1 MGRAAASNHAGTSPG
16 RWQALEISDTDGAMI
31 FPGWFLVF
39 AELCFAWTFIVYI
52 AFGNEPIFDNN
63 GTKADREI
71 SSRLSGKP
79 LLNRIWK
86 LALARG
92 LTALAAIWILLGTT
106 SLAAFGTASVIA
118 AATFSHTLARW
129 EAGTSPRLDAISKRV
144 VAETE
149 LFSVLITLGIAAVAV
164 RSINPSAVAIGI
176 PTAFTEAHLSV
187 LVATAALLIFV
198 TWGGT
203 HVVRGILEKSG
214 ATPHINKDAIDE
226 MEYAR
231 GRVIGAL
238 ERILLVVLTVGG
250 HYEALGFLA
259 AAKGLIRSNQ
269 LKQHDYAEYFLVG
282 TLASTLVAV
291 AIGLLIKWLAS
302 AW

>member
-1 MGRAAASNHAGTSPG
+1 MT
-16 RWQALEISDTDGAMI
+16 

-39 AELCFAWTFIVYI
+39 AEICLAWTFIVYI

-63 GTKADREI
+63 GTKAAREI
-71 SSRLSGKP
+71 SSRLTSKSQ
-79 LLNRIWK
+79 LNKVWK
-86 LALARG
+86 LGLARG
-92 LTALAAIWILLGTT
+92 LAAMASIWIVLGIT
-106 SLAAFGTASVIA
+106 SLTAFGTASVIA
-118 AATFSHTLARW
+118 AATFAHTLARW
-129 EAGTSPRLDAISKRV
+129 KAGTSTRLDAIGKRI

-149 LFSVLITLGIAAVAV
+149 LFSVILTLGIAALAV
-164 RSINPSAVAIGI
+164 RSINPSAVAFGI

-214 ATPHINKDAIDE
+214 ATPHINRDAIDE
-226 MEYAR
+226 LEYAR

-291 AIGLLIKWLAS
+291 GIGLLIRWLAS

>member
-1 MGRAAASNHAGTSPG
+1 
-16 RWQALEISDTDGAMI
+16 MI
-31 FPGWFLVF
+31 FPEWFLVF
-39 AELCFAWTFIVYI
+39 AEICLAWTFIVYI

-79 LLNRIWK
+79 LLNKVWK

-92 LTALAAIWILLGTT
+92 LAAMVSIWVVLGIT
-106 SLAAFGTASVIA
+106 SLTVFGTASVIA
-118 AATFSHTLARW
+118 AATFAHTLARW
-129 EAGTSPRLDAISKRV
+129 KAGTSARLDAIGKRV

-149 LFSVLITLGIAAVAV
+149 LFSVVITLGIAALAV
-164 RSINPSAVAIGI
+164 RSINPAAVAFGI
-176 PTAFTEAHLSV
+176 PTAFTEPHLSV

-214 ATPHINKDAIDE
+214 ATPRDREHALDE
-226 MEYAR
+226 VEYAR

-238 ERILLVVLTVGG
+238 ERILLVVLAVGG

-269 LKQHDYAEYFLVG
+269 LKDHDYAEYFLVG

-291 AIGLLIKWLAS
+291 GIGLMIKWLES
-302 AW
+302 GW

>member
-1 MGRAAASNHAGTSPG
+1 
-16 RWQALEISDTDGAMI
+16 MI
-31 FPGWFLVF
+31 FPDWFLVL
-39 AELCFAWTFIVYI
+39 AEICLAWTFIVYI
-52 AFGNEPIFDNN
+52 AFGNEPIFDKN
-63 GTKADREI
+63 GLSAAREI
-71 SSRLSGKP
+71 SSRLSGHP
-79 LLNRIWK
+79 YVNNVWK
-86 LALARG
+86 LGLARG
-92 LTALAAIWILLGTT
+92 LVALAIIWLLLGVTRP
-106 SLAAFGTASVIA
+106 AAFAAALVIA
-118 AATFSHTLARW
+118 GATFAHTLARW
-129 EAGTSPRLDAISKRV
+129 TAGTSATLDVKGRRW

-149 LFSVLITLGIAAVAV
+149 LVSVGLTLAIATLLV
-164 RSINPSAVAIGI
+164 RWINPSEVAFGI
-176 PTAFTEAHLSV
+176 PTAFTEPHLSV

-226 MEYAR
+226 IEYAR
-231 GRVIGAL
+231 GRIIGAL

-291 AIGLLIKWLAS
+291 GIGLLIKWLAS
-302 AW
+302 GW

>member
-1 MGRAAASNHAGTSPG
+1 MGHAAASNHPGSSAG
-16 RWQALEISDTDGAMI
+16 WKEALEISDTLSAMI

-39 AELCFAWTFIVYI
+39 AEICLAWTFIVYV

-63 GTKADREI
+63 GTKAEREI
-71 SSRLSGKP
+71 SSRLSGKR
-79 LLNRIWK
+79 LLNKVWK
-86 LALARG
+86 LGLARG
-92 LTALAAIWILLGTT
+92 LAAMVTIWLVLGVTSRTGFATAL
-106 SLAAFGTASVIA
+106 VIA
-118 AATFSHTLARW
+118 AATFAHTLARW
-129 EAGTSPRLDAISKRV
+129 EAGTSARLDAIGKRV

-149 LFSVLITLGIAAVAV
+149 LFSVVITLGIAALAV
-164 RSINPSAVAIGI
+164 RWINPSAVAFGI
-176 PTAFTEAHLSV
+176 PTAFTESHLSI

-203 HVVRGILEKSG
+203 HVVRGVLEKSG
-214 ATPHINKDAIDE
+214 ATPHIDKDAIDE

-291 AIGLLIKWLAS
+291 GIGLLIKWLAR